1 MHISSIWWN
10 PFSFTIVAACHKS
23 CQYILPLYLWSQKLV
38 YECLK
43 SGWKLSSV
51 AYSALCFCNDS
62 LSHSVIVV
70 FADFRVKVLVISNAN
85 ELVRIKPERIVYVV
99 SDGNYSTMVLHDKT
113 EQVFTMNLAHF
124 QQMIEEQLGKEAMTF
139 IRIGKQLIVNRAYI
153 FKINPNKQQ
162 LIMSDMDV
170 NIAFDLQASKEAL
183 KQLKALLESQEGK
196 L

>member
-1 MHISSIWWN
+1 M
-10 PFSFTIVAACHKS
+10 KS
-23 CQYILPLYLWSQKLV
+23 VMS
-38 YECLK
+38 
-43 SGWKLSSV
+43 
-51 AYSALCFCNDS
+51 N
-62 LSHSVIVV
+62 
-70 FADFRVKVLVISNAN
+70 KVLVISNAN

-99 SDGNYSTMVLHDKT
+99 SDSNYSTMVLHDKT

>member
-1 MHISSIWWN
+1 MSN
-10 PFSFTIVAACHKS
+10 
-23 CQYILPLYLWSQKLV
+23 
-38 YECLK
+38 
-43 SGWKLSSV
+43 
-51 AYSALCFCNDS
+51 
-62 LSHSVIVV
+62 
-70 FADFRVKVLVISNAN
+70 KVLIISNSN
-85 ELVRIKPERIVYVV
+85 ELVRVRPERIVYVV

-162 LIMSDMDV
+162 LIMSDMNV

-183 KQLKALLESQEGK
+183 KQLKALMESETGKEGK

>member
-1 MHISSIWWN
+1 MS
-10 PFSFTIVAACHKS
+10 T
-23 CQYILPLYLWSQKLV
+23 
-38 YECLK
+38 
-43 SGWKLSSV
+43 
-51 AYSALCFCNDS
+51 
-62 LSHSVIVV
+62 
-70 FADFRVKVLVISNAN
+70 KVLIISNSN
-85 ELVRIKPERIVYVV
+85 ELVRVRPERIVYVV

>member
-1 MHISSIWWN
+1 VS
-10 PFSFTIVAACHKS
+10 T
-23 CQYILPLYLWSQKLV
+23 
-38 YECLK
+38 
-43 SGWKLSSV
+43 
-51 AYSALCFCNDS
+51 
-62 LSHSVIVV
+62 
-70 FADFRVKVLVISNAN
+70 KVLIISNTN
-85 ELVRIKPERIVYVV
+85 ELVRVRPERIVYVE

-113 EQVFTMNLAHF
+113 EHVFTMNLAHF

-183 KQLKALLESQEGK
+183 KQLKTLMESEIGKEGK

>member
-1 MHISSIWWN
+1 M
-10 PFSFTIVAACHKS
+10 KS
-23 CQYILPLYLWSQKLV
+23 VMS
-38 YECLK
+38 
-43 SGWKLSSV
+43 
-51 AYSALCFCNDS
+51 N
-62 LSHSVIVV
+62 
-70 FADFRVKVLVISNAN
+70 KVLVISNAN

-113 EQVFTMNLAHF
+113 EKVFTMNLAHF

>member
-1 MHISSIWWN
+1 VS
-10 PFSFTIVAACHKS
+10 T
-23 CQYILPLYLWSQKLV
+23 
-38 YECLK
+38 
-43 SGWKLSSV
+43 
-51 AYSALCFCNDS
+51 
-62 LSHSVIVV
+62 
-70 FADFRVKVLVISNAN
+70 KVLIISNTN
-85 ELVRIKPERIVYVV
+85 ELVRVRPERIVYVE

-113 EQVFTMNLAHF
+113 EHVFTMNLTHF

-183 KQLKALLESQEGK
+183 KQLKTLMESEIGKEGK